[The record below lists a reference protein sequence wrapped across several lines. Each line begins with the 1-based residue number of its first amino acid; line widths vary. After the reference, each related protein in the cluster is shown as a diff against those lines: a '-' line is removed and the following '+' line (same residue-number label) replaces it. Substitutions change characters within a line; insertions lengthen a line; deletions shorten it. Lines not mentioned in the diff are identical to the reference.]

1 MEFFQ
6 KVSCGCVQFYL
17 LIIRFAFW
25 YKTDMHPLTQF
36 LTNPYPGH
44 RKKNGKPEADDSGK
58 VNFKVM
64 VREMVLNVKNKRT
77 HKPEV
82 GKVDIYCG
90 RGSVLGNPYTHKEG
104 TTAKYIVESR
114 DEAVEAYR
122 AYFVEQV
129 RFNAEFV
136 NELRRIYRIARKQ
149 EVNLVCYCA
158 PLNCHC
164 NVIRAFLLS
173 F

>member
-1 MEFFQ
+1 
-6 KVSCGCVQFYL
+6 
-17 LIIRFAFW
+17 
-25 YKTDMHPLTQF
+25 
-36 LTNPYPGH
+36 
-44 RKKNGKPEADDSGK
+44 
-58 VNFKVM
+58 
-64 VREMVLNVKNKRT
+64 MVLNVVNKRN
-77 HKPEV
+77 HIAEV
-82 GKVDIYCG
+82 GTVDVQCG
-90 RGSVLGNPYTHKEG
+90 RGSVLGNPFTHKEG

-122 AYFVEQV
+122 SYFKEQMES
-129 RFNAEFV
+129 NPEFLT
-136 NELRRIYRIARKQ
+136 EMRRIYRIAKKQ